1 MELGKRQKQ
10 AARTKAP
17 AKRIGLPHRPLD
29 FQMIK
34 KPRCQIGYQ
43 VAAGSS
49 LHQNSRQIRA
59 DIVIDKMCAGLE
71 FKRDCKRHFHP
82 VILLIKRPLLPHQ
95 VSLLLSKAHR
105 KQIPHRCLLQILIHH
120 IRQILPESICQLL
133 IQRQQPFLNRKAN
146 RARGKAL
153 CRRIYIPTAFRL
165 IVPFPDELIIL
176 CDLDSKN
183 MKPFRSFCKTS

>member
-10 AARTKAP
+10 SARPKAP

-29 FQMIK
+29 FKVIEK
-34 KPRCQIGYQ
+34 ARRQIGHQ

-49 LHQNSRQIRA
+49 LHQYSRQIRA
-59 DIVIDKMCAGLE
+59 DIVIDKMRAGLE
-71 FKRDCKRHFHP
+71 FKRDRKRHFHP

-95 VSLLLSKAHR
+95 VSLLLPKAHR
-105 KQIPHRCLLQILIHH
+105 KQIPHRRLLQILVHH

-153 CRRIYIPTAFRL
+153 CRRIYIPAAFRL
-165 IVPFPDELIIL
+165 VVPFPDELIIL

-183 MKPFRSFCKTS
+183 MKPFRSFRKTS